1 MLVHYVKIKSIRIV
15 CCTKGGS
22 MHNWL
27 QLTLIRI
34 YFTLMSRLSPSLAV
48 ASAHTLFHHP
58 VNTKRKNRNEVTL
71 PDPEKFD
78 ITLYDDLTL
87 QGYRWGEYS
96 LPKVLLVH
104 GWSTTSRSMSHF
116 TDILLKHNYQ
126 VISYDALRHGNSKG
140 HFSDL
145 AGWADSVRAVMKEI
159 GPVECIVAHS
169 FGGAAVTVAS
179 KLGLETQKLVLV
191 APIHD
196 ISSVADNF
204 ATHLHIPLE
213 IVKKM
218 RHYTWEQNKTH
229 FAKYGTN
236 WQDIVI
242 SDFHVPTLLFHDK
255 EDKEIGIEHSEQIC
269 EMWPW
274 ARLVPTEG
282 LGHRKILDD
291 DAVAEDI
298 LAFIKSPI
306 N

>member
-1 MLVHYVKIKSIRIV
+1 
-15 CCTKGGS
+15 
-22 MHNWL
+22 MHNRV

-34 YFTLMSRLSPSLAV
+34 YFTLLSRLFPSLAV
-48 ASAHTLFHHP
+48 ASAHRLFHYP
-58 VNTKRKNRNEVTL
+58 VNTKRKNRNEVAL
-71 PDPEKFD
+71 PAAHTFNIP
-78 ITLYDDLTL
+78 LYDDLTL
-87 QGYRWGEYS
+87 QGYRWGNTDH
-96 LPKVLLVH
+96 PIVLLVH

-116 TDILLKHNYQ
+116 TDKLLKHNYQ

-145 AGWADSVRAVMKEI
+145 AGWADSVRAVMKQI

-213 IVKKM
+213 IVKEM
-218 RHYTWEQNKTH
+218 RTYTWEQNKTH

-236 WQDIVI
+236 WRDIVI

-291 DAVAEDI
+291 EGVAEGM
-298 LAFIKSPI
+298 LAFVQ
-306 N
+306 NEEQL